1 MVNIPKKVV
10 DRFIKSVPRF
20 QKVLQIAKDRDVNE
34 SDTVAVLNDIFGD
47 VLGYDKYLE
56 VTSELAIRGTYCD
69 LALRVE
75 DKVQFLI
82 EAKAIGIDLKD
93 THMKQ
98 ACDYGANHGV
108 QWVVLTNGIEWRVYR
123 IRFEQPIN
131 FDLICTVDFLA
142 LNPRD
147 EKDQDFLFL
156 LAKEGLGKNT
166 REDFYEKVQ
175 SVNRYVIGNLIVAEP
190 VLRVLRRELK
200 KLADGVKIEM
210 EEIQKIVR
218 SEVLKREIVE
228 GEQAEA
234 AQARVNKFYRKSTT
248 PRRAKTKQEPKPSA
262 PAPVSGESVTDRLLR
277 EAGETETSQPLP
289 GGDT

>member
-1 MVNIPKKVV
+1 MANIPKKVAE
-10 DRFIKSVPRF
+10 RFIKTIPKF

-69 LALRVE
+69 LALRLGE
-75 DKVQFLI
+75 KVHFLI

-131 FDLICTVDFLA
+131 FDLVAVFDFLG
-142 LNPRD
+142 LNPRS
-147 EKDQDFLFL
+147 EKDQETLFL
-156 LAKEGLGKNT
+156 LAKEGLDKNA
-166 REDFYEKVQ
+166 REEFYDKVQ
-175 SVNRYVIGNLIVAEP
+175 SVNRYVIGNLILSEP
-190 VLRVLRRELK
+190 VLSVVRRELK
-200 KLADGVKIEM
+200 KIADGIKIET
-210 EEIQKIVR
+210 EEIEAIVR
-218 SEVLKREIVE
+218 KEVLKREIVE
-228 GEQAEA
+228 GEQADVA
-234 AQARVNKFYRKSTT
+234 AARVHKFYRKGATA
-248 PRRAKTKQEPKPSA
+248 RRTQRKQEPVPSA
-262 PAPVSGESVTDRLLR
+262 PSRAPEESVTDRLLR
-277 EAGETETSQPLP
+277 EAGETETS
-289 GGDT
+289 